1 MLKVFLSV
9 LLAVTQV
16 FFVLIRHAQDRAR
29 VGWAAMTASHTPL
42 WVAQD
47 KGFLAKQGL
56 SVESIFFS
64 AGPPAMQALV
74 AGDLDI
80 VVTSAPNVVNPRLG
94 GADTVMILSIIP
106 TFIDHIVSTASIT
119 TTEQLRGKIGSVNR
133 FGSISEMGLR
143 LSLRRLGIDPEKD
156 VKIVP
161 AGGNPERLASIS
173 KGISQFTIMSEPFVR
188 EAERLGLRNLVS
200 MANLKI
206 PLHGN
211 GVVTREAI
219 IKSKRP
225 MVAKFVRGITE
236 AIYFI
241 KNDKEATK
249 AIIGKYTRF
258 TDPEGLERTYRNHM
272 AVLLDVPYADPVGIK
287 TLLDDMAPRNP
298 KAAAADPKSFVDAS
312 FVQEMEASGFIK
324 QLSRSDEAMLPWQLT
339 VLRRSA
345 GYCGFNWR
353 DWNRPHV
360 GLSCPWLPT
369 VFSSSRIL
377 GRYPSGYVGTGLCR
391 RDHVQQLLWPDRLAQ
406 P

>member
-1 MLKVFLSV
+1 MFKVVLTALTMWLSCGASV
-9 LLAVTQV
+9 GFGQERV
-16 FFVLIRHAQDRAR
+16 R
-29 VGWAAMTASHTPL
+29 VGWAAMTSSHTPL

-47 KGFLAKQGL
+47 KGLLAKQGL
-56 SVESIFFS
+56 AVESIFFG

-94 GADTVMILSIIP
+94 GVDAVMVLSIIP
-106 TFIDHIVSTASIT
+106 TFIDHIVSAANIT

-156 VKIVP
+156 VTIVP

-173 KGISQFTIMSEPFVR
+173 RNISQFTIMSEPFVR

-219 IKSKRP
+219 IKGRRP
-225 MVAKFVRGITE
+225 MVSKFVRGITE
-236 AIYFI
+236 AIHFI
-241 KNDKEATK
+241 KNDNEATK

-258 TDPEGLERTYRNHM
+258 SDPEGLERTYRNHM
-272 AVLLDVPYADPVGIK
+272 GVLLDAPYPDPVGIK
-287 TLLDDMAPRNP
+287 TLLDDMAPLNP
-298 KAAAADPKSFVDAS
+298 KAAAADPRSFVDAS
-312 FVQEMEASGFIK
+312 FVQEMESSGFIK
-324 QLSRSDEAMLPWQLT
+324 QLQ
-339 VLRRSA
+339 RR
-345 GYCGFNWR
+345 
-353 DWNRPHV
+353 
-360 GLSCPWLPT
+360 
-369 VFSSSRIL
+369 
-377 GRYPSGYVGTGLCR
+377 
-391 RDHVQQLLWPDRLAQ
+391 
-406 P
+406 